1 MLEAATEMK
10 ILDTKKSLKSEK
22 LLITNFALLSFPNLI
37 AQCPKNRVLL
47 IGEAWRD
54 LLKE

>member
-10 ILDTKKSLKSEK
+10 ILDTKKSLNSEK

-37 AQCPKNRVLL
+37 AQCPNNRVLL
-47 IGEAWRD
+47 IGEAWID
-54 LLKE
+54 LLK